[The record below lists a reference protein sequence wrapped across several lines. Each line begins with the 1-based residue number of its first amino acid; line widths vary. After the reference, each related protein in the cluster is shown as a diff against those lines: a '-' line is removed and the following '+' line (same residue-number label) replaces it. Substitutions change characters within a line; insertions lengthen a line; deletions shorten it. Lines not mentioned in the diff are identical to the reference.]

1 LVISAVG
8 APNNGQAT
16 LSSPVTIA
24 YTPTLNF
31 SGTGVFTYSVTDNV
45 FTTTGTVS
53 VTVITV
59 TDAPIISDVG
69 DITVTTGASTG
80 ALPFTVGDVEAG
92 GNLSV
97 TAESSNL
104 GLVPNANLVLG
115 GSGVN
120 RTVTINRSGESGGQ
134 ATITLTVFDH
144 QGAAASRKF
153 VVVGSDSQYRSPVYG
168 RAGTET

>member
-1 LVISAVG
+1 MG

-53 VTVITV
+53 VTVIPV
-59 TDAPIISDVG
+59 NDAPTISDVG

-80 ALPFTVGDVEAG
+80 ALPFTVGDVESG

-104 GLVPNANLVLG
+104 GLVSNANIVLG

-120 RTVTINRSGESGGQ
+120 RTVTVNRSGESGGQ